1 MQPVDIYGQMT
12 TLWAGYSSDL
22 PYAPMLRDCEK
33 GEEAEQQRLPV
44 EYGSSSHQEGS
55 GRRQDEWWMWIK
67 KMTRPGTQVAVK
79 FHQLYLKQMVHYVSR

>member
-55 GRRQDEWWMWIK
+55 QGIVGCTPTNVPLWEI
-67 KMTRPGTQVAVK
+67 PI
-79 FHQLYLKQMVHYVSR
+79 